1 MIAAHAKFDGKT
13 LLRTSDLTLDA
24 ADIARGSKALQDV
37 ELTHPGTFLWM
48 SSGLELG
55 EVLVERGVDLS
66 EDVALEAAHGLAFG
80 LAFGDAPL
88 HVVLGR
94 VAVAESGDHD
104 HVQRPVRAAIA
115 AWVEPMA
122 LGLAR

>member
-1 MIAAHAKFDGKT
+1 
-13 LLRTSDLTLDA
+13 
-24 ADIARGSKALQDV
+24 
-37 ELTHPGTFLWM
+37 M

-55 EVLVERGVDLS
+55 EVLAERGVDLS
-66 EDVALEAAHGLAFG
+66 EDVALEAAHGLAFR
-80 LAFGDAPL
+80 LAFGDASL
-88 HVVLGR
+88 HVVLGP
-94 VAVAESGDHD
+94 VAVAEPDDHD